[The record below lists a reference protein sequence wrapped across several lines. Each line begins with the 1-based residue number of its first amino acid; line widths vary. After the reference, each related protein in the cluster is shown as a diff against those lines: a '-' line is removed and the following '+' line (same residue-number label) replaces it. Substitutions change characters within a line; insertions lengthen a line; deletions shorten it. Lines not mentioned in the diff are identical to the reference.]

1 MDWEF
6 ARSTAPG
13 PALAFGRRVESNGPM
28 TDTLPFVVPEI
39 VSLDAPLGDDS
50 TQIVRALTGLLHEAG
65 RVDDPDTFVEAV
77 LAREAL
83 GSTVLPGGVAIPH
96 ARSVAATA
104 LSVAVARLPEPVDFR
119 EGSDPVR
126 IVFLIAGPGDDPA
139 GYLQLL
145 AKIATACVK
154 YAFVDELLEVR
165 THEGLAALGAEA
177 VGRR

>member
-1 MDWEF
+1 M
-6 ARSTAPG
+6 PG
-13 PALAFGRRVESNGPM
+13 AA
-28 TDTLPFVVPEI
+28 
-39 VSLDAPLGDDS
+39 
-50 TQIVRALTGLLHEAG
+50 
-65 RVDDPDTFVEAV
+65 
-77 LAREAL
+77 
-83 GSTVLPGGVAIPH
+83 
-96 ARSVAATA
+96 AATA
-104 LSVAVARLPEPVDFR
+104 LSVAVAPPPEPVVFR

-177 VGRR
+177 VGQR